1 MPCNMFN
8 RIFVT
13 LSVLSIAALGCNSW
27 EPSENTSETTTSST
41 SKATTDSEATAR
53 MDETVE
59 AEDQTVAGGYSKA
72 AVDDPKV
79 TAAAEFAVTEES
91 KKGTKISLK
100 SISSAETQVV
110 AGTNYKMA
118 IVIDA
123 DGTEK
128 TAEVVVYEDLQQS
141 MSVTSWM
148 TK

>member
-1 MPCNMFN
+1 MPCIMFN
-8 RIFVT
+8 RILVT
-13 LSVLSIAALGCNSW
+13 LSVLSIAALGCNSE
-27 EPSENTSETTTSST
+27 EPSENTSETTASST
-41 SKATTDSEATAR
+41 TEATTDSEAG
-53 MDETVE
+53 
-59 AEDQTVAGGYSKA
+59 DQTVVGGYSKA
-72 AVDDPKV
+72 AVDEPKV

-110 AGTNYKMA
+110 AGTNYKLV

-141 MSVTSWM
+141 MSVTSWT